1 MPSSYVSEPFLKRSR
16 FGFPF
21 HGVILLLA
29 FRLSPVNDT
38 LAMQEFE
45 SRGDLRTVEAR
56 PELVK
61 ATTVLDMEHEV
72 ASGQV
77 LHHEK
82 QMRL

>member
-1 MPSSYVSEPFLKRSR
+1 MSVLSSIS
-16 FGFPF
+16 
-21 HGVILLLA
+21 